1 MRPAP
6 ASPAPTRQHSRRA
19 FPAHR
24 GRSSAA
30 SQGLRRH
37 RTRPSAYRAGPLG
50 SPQRPLRP
58 VRTLRPRRPA
68 PLRCTSSPSPP
79 PFSVSLRSC
88 ESRTRER
95 RPDTRHAETRTAPPP
110 WPVHPLWP
118 AHPLAAHPPCSAGPL
133 GDGRRRHRR
142 LLCPVGLLRAEPGAP
157 RRPRR
162 PARFGHRHALGRQRL
177 SAGRRFPDAGRR
189 PARRPLR
196 AAPDADPR
204 AVALRCHLRAVRAG
218 TVAAVAGGGA
228 GGAGR
233 RRRAD
238 HAVRAG
244 PADQHLSAGACAPG
258 DGPCAGAGRTG
269 HRLRA
274 VPRRRARPV
283 GVLAGRLLADGAAR
297 PGRRAVRPPGGG
309 VPRSGCRTFPRRRRR
324 GHRHGRVGLP
334 GPLAGRHRGL
344 GLGGRR
350 GAARR
355 AVRTGRA
362 ALPRPAGGPRAV
374 P

>member
-6 ASPAPTRQHSRRA
+6 ASPAPARPHSRRA
-19 FPAHR
+19 FRLTAAC
-24 GRSSAA
+24 SSAA
-30 SQGLRRH
+30 SQALRLH
-37 RTRPSAYRAGPLG
+37 RTRPPHIAPGRSAHRNSPFGRCAHCAPGVLPLSG
-50 SPQRPLRP
+50 ALHP
-58 VRTLRPRRPA
+58 
-68 PLRCTSSPSPP
+68 PSPLLFP
-79 PFSVSLRSC
+79 VSLRRC

-95 RPDTRHAETRTAPPP
+95 RPDARHAETRTAPPP
-110 WPVHPLWP
+110 GHTHPPRPVHPPWP
-118 AHPLAAHPPCSAGPL
+118 AGPL
-133 GDGRRRHRR
+133 GAGRRRHRR
-142 LLCPVGLLRAEPGAP
+142 LLRPAGLLCAGPGAP
-157 RRPRR
+157 RRPRC

-189 PARRPLR
+189 PSRRPLR

-204 AVALRCHLRAVRAG
+204 SVPLRCHRRAVRAG
-218 TVAAVAGGGA
+218 TVAAAAGGGA

-233 RRRAD
+233 RLRAD
-238 HAVRAG
+238 HARRAG
-244 PADQHLSAGACAPG
+244 PADQRLSAGVCAPG

-274 VPRRRARPV
+274 VARRHARPV

-309 VPRSGCRTFPRRRRR
+309 VPRSGRPFPRRRRS
-324 GHRHGRVGLP
+324 GHRHGRVGLS

-362 ALPRPAGGPRAV
+362 ALPRPAGGPCAV